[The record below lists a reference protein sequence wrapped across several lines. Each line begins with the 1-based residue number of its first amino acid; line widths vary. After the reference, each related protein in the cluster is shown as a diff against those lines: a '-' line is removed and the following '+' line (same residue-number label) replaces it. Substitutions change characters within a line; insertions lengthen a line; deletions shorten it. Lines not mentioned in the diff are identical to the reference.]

1 MRAAY
6 VVLSALLFLC
16 LLPVLVALAA
26 FALAGPMGCTSD
38 GPGFATCTLFGTDW
52 SDAMT
57 TATTLHWLGLVTLPF
72 AALFAL
78 ALLLLA
84 LVHLIRTLRRR

>member
-6 VVLSALLFLC
+6 IVLSALLFLC

-26 FALAGPMGCTSD
+26 LALAGPMGCTSD
-38 GPGFATCTLFGTDW
+38 YPSFENCIRFGIDW
-52 SDAMT
+52 SDTLT